1 MMRHRRNQAFMRVAA
16 VLSVES
22 QPPDQ
27 KARYVT
33 VASFFLWGI
42 GSLGG
47 AGSGGVRWGLAGSE
61 KVQLEKPFTS
71 PGLHQIIRRNAQ
83 KILQTL

>member
-1 MMRHRRNQAFMRVAA
+1 MLQLDLKIRVSM
-16 VLSVES
+16 VRFRPT
-22 QPPDQ
+22 PPIW

-33 VASFFLWGI
+33 VTGLYLWGI
-42 GSLGG
+42 GPMGG
-47 AGSGGVRWGLAGSE
+47 AGSGGVRWGLAGFE